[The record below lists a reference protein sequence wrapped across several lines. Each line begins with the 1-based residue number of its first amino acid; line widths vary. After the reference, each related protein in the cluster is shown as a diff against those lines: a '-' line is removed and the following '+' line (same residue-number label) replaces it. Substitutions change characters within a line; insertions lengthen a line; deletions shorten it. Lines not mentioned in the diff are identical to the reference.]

1 MRKTT
6 KQRGLFYSSSPSSL
20 HPTAAAAAIALTH
33 SYKHGVDCTHDV
45 RAKRPLRTTIPSPF
59 FPSLHAKESL
69 YSSASGAFHR
79 RRFFSTNHLWL
90 FSCPRSVGL
99 RARRERR
106 KLCRAGE
113 VTRSPLPPPIRTAAY
128 SSFSPV
134 QHTQKFC
141 GACSFFFFFPMPALL
156 APISWYSLSL
166 QQARDYKARGKERKR
181 IEFLQLLL
189 SRHLGFR
196 SWN

>member
-45 RAKRPLRTTIPSPF
+45 RAKRPLRTTIPPPF

-113 VTRSPLPPPIRTAAY
+113 VTRSPLPPSNSY
-128 SSFSPV
+128 GCLF
-134 QHTQKFC
+134 
-141 GACSFFFFFPMPALL
+141 
-156 APISWYSLSL
+156 
-166 QQARDYKARGKERKR
+166 
-181 IEFLQLLL
+181 LLL
-189 SRHLGFR
+189 PSSTHTKILRRLLFLLLLPYASTACPNFLVLAIVATGAR
-196 SWN
+196 LQGEGKRAKTD